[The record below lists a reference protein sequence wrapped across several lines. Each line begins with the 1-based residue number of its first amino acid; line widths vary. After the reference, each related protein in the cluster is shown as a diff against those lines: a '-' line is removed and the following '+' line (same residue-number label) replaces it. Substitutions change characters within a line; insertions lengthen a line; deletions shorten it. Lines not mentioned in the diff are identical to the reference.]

1 MPQSSRDVLILLA
14 QTNWIDDALAQSLKH
29 RVEFC
34 HIALHDDKKL
44 QLPIT
49 LNVITPHLD
58 EFLQF
63 SSAILKKD
71 NP

>member
-1 MPQSSRDVLILLA
+1 LGLPQSSRDVLILLA

-29 RVEFC
+29 RVGFC

-49 LNVITPHLD
+49 LNVLR
-58 EFLQF
+58 
-63 SSAILKKD
+63 
-71 NP
+71 